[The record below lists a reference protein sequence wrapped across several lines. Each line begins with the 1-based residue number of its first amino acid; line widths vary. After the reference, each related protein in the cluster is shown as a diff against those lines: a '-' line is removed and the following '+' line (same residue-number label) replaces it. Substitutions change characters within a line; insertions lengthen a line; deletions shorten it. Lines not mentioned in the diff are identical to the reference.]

1 MKNYGLLDM
10 TVLFICLYNI
20 THIQTFTQI
29 SPAARRDS
37 PKVPIDVC
45 SLRSQRGTCNNNTLR
60 HFYHRFTG
68 KCFPFIYSGCDG
80 NGNNFRTAEECMQ
93 RCGRSKSTS
102 RIFSSIFTEETDFQG
117 PQVKQGDVCS
127 LLPDRGYCRGN
138 SYRYYYDKNEGKCMP
153 FFYGGCS
160 GNANRFVTEQECLQ
174 RCGNKGGVTTQS
186 LPKVDKC
193 SLQPERGGCRYFIRN
208 YYFNSEKGTCEE
220 FPYSGC
226 DGNENRFSSEDL
238 CMLACGRNKATTTVS
253 TMTQTVEVEEESIDN
268 TDACDLPVA
277 RGNCN
282 NNSQRYF
289 FNNLSG
295 QCVQFTYSGCGGNLN
310 NFITEEGCQQRCG
323 EVEGSHAF

>member
-1 MKNYGLLDM
+1 M
-10 TVLFICLYNI
+10 YNI
-20 THIQTFTQI
+20 THKQTFTQI

-60 HFYHRFTG
+60 HFYHSFTG

-80 NGNNFRTAEECMQ
+80 NGNNFLSAEECMQ

-127 LLPDRGYCRGN
+127 LLPDRDIVEEIHTDTTTTKMRGN
-138 SYRYYYDKNEGKCMP
+138 VCHSSMEDVQETQIGSSQNRSV
-153 FFYGGCS
+153 FS
-160 GNANRFVTEQECLQ
+160 GVVTRE
-174 RCGNKGGVTTQS
+174 V
-186 LPKVDKC
+186 
-193 SLQPERGGCRYFIRN
+193 LQPKAFR
-208 YYFNSEKGTCEE
+208 T
-220 FPYSGC
+220 GC

-253 TMTQTVEVEEESIDN
+253 TMTQTVEVEEESINN

-295 QCVQFTYSGCGGNLN
+295 QCLQLLIVDAEETLIILSRKKVAN
-310 NFITEEGCQQRCG
+310 NGVG
-323 EVEGSHAF
+323 KLK